1 MNCYQFLL
9 LTYNYSLWKYFLN
22 NFLIIANYNDSMY
35 TNDIINRMI
44 TDNCSQVHQVGYANR
59 YLNINPV
66 FLGKIK

>member
-1 MNCYQFLL
+1 M
-9 LTYNYSLWKYFLN
+9 
-22 NFLIIANYNDSMY
+22 I
-35 TNDIINRMI
+35 IINRMI